1 MDCPVKL
8 RSGIPT
14 DADMRKVNAVSSH
27 PLTAD
32 QVFIFGMRVCSNDVD
47 KDFERFTTKSL
58 HSLAKM
64 YIGKPGII
72 KNEESARIYDTVVVS
87 DIERTT
93 RSGDIYCEL
102 IAYAYILRSEVSK
115 QLIEDLN
122 ADMVKNVSI
131 GCSVAS
137 TTCSICDEE
146 TCSHVKGSV
155 YDGKLCFK
163 NLNSPVDAYEWAFVV
178 EPKKPD
184 AAMALDEAIQ
194 HCYKVAERLRKSNPC
209 DTCAAEHEQLAHWL
223 EELKKLRVEC
233 DGLRSNWYKC
243 AEKVKTL
250 RAERDA
256 AVSDLRKL
264 VPAWKWDGEKEQS
277 SREEAPKCGC
287 VDFG

>member
-1 MDCPVKL
+1 MDHLVKL

-14 DADMRKVNAVSSH
+14 DADMRKINAVSTH

-32 QVFIFGMRVCSNDVD
+32 QVFVFSMRLCHNNVD
-47 KDFERFTTKSL
+47 IDFERFTAKSL

-64 YIGKPGII
+64 YVGKSGII
-72 KNEESARIYDTVVVS
+72 RNEENARIYDTVVVS
-87 DIERTT
+87 DIERATK
-93 RSGDIYCEL
+93 SGDIYCEL
-102 IAYAYILRSEVSK
+102 IAYAYVLRSEVSK
-115 QLIEDLN
+115 QLIEDLK

-131 GCSVAS
+131 GCGVAS
-137 TTCSICDEE
+137 MTCSICGEE
-146 TCSHVKGSV
+146 ICSHVKGNV

-163 NLNSPVDAYEWAFVV
+163 NLNSPIEAYEWAFVV

-184 AAMALDEAIQ
+184 AAMTLDEAIQ
-194 HCYKVAERLRKSNPC
+194 HCYEVAGRLRKSNPC
-209 DTCAAEHEQLAHWL
+209 DTCATEHERLAWWL

-250 RAERDA
+250 QAERDA

-264 VPAWKWDGEKEQS
+264 VPAWKWDGAKEQS
-277 SREEAPKCGC
+277 SCKEAPKCGC
-287 VDFG
+287 VEFG